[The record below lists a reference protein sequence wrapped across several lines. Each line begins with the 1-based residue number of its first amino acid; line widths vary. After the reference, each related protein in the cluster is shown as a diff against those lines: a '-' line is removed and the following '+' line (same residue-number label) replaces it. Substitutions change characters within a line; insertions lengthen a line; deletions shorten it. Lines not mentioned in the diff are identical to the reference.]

1 MYLLMTDKER
11 VNRFFTVSTEAAK
24 ATFMMFGKLEVG
36 LFFLLDKD
44 GDIIQTAV
52 PLINKDAVAK
62 TMKDLAIKT
71 QPLALVFISEAWMVQ
86 RTVDAADADQLMKG
100 KIAVSEQPDKT
111 ECLMI
116 VQETFT
122 SSKGKMIP
130 IVRGVNGVT
139 FGTEVSH
146 FDKMEGR
153 FTHLLTPMRHEN

>member
-1 MYLLMTDKER
+1 MIDKEK
-11 VNRFFTVSTEAAK
+11 VKYFFEISTESAK
-24 ATFMMFGKLEVG
+24 ATFKMFGKLEVG

-44 GDIIQTAV
+44 GDIMQAAV
-52 PLINKDAVAK
+52 PLINKDAVARI
-62 TMKDLAIKT
+62 MKDLAAKT
-71 QPLALVFISEAWMVQ
+71 QPLALVFISEAWVVHRNM
-86 RTVDAADADQLMKG
+86 DAADANQLLKG

-111 ECLMI
+111 ECLMV

-122 SSKGKMIP
+122 SSVGIMIP
-130 IVRGVNGVT
+130 IIRGVKGVT